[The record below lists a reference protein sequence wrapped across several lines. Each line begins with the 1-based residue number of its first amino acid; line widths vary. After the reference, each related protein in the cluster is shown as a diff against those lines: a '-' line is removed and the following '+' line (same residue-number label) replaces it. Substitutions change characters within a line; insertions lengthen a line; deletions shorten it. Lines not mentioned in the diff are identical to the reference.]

1 MLFQGGLE
9 PFLVHVMPACGQ
21 VSGETCMDPLGNIL
35 SLQSY
40 RNIVTISPAL
50 SMGICSQK
58 SYRCVGAGLFLRLA
72 ILLACRLDSAA
83 GVHAYS
89 KVNVHFAS
97 NFDVFQ
103 ALVVLYC
110 VQYWYWEVV
119 WSCKE
124 SEFET
129 YYQYMWPYL
138 YSDWLFHE
146 SLKLSAVLLLYWVS
160 TLWVQNFP
168 GTA

>member
-1 MLFQGGLE
+1 MLFQDGLE
-9 PFLVHVMPACGQ
+9 PFLVHVLPACGQ
-21 VSGETCMDPLGNIL
+21 VSGETCTDPLGNVL
-35 SLQSY
+35 SLQSN
-40 RNIVTISPAL
+40 RNIVTICPAL

-58 SYRCVGAGLFLRLA
+58 SYCYVGARLFLRLA
-72 ILLACRLDSAA
+72 ILLACRLDSVV
-83 GVHAYS
+83 GVHEYS

-103 ALVVLYC
+103 RLVILYC
-110 VQYWYWEVV
+110 VQYWEVV

-124 SEFET
+124 SESET
-129 YYQYMWPYL
+129 YYQYMWLYL

-146 SLKLSAVLLLYWVS
+146 SSKLSAVLLLYWVS
-160 TLWVQNFP
+160 AFWVQNFS

>member
-1 MLFQGGLE
+1 MLFQDGLE
-9 PFLVHVMPACGQ
+9 PFLVHVLPACGQ
-21 VSGETCMDPLGNIL
+21 VSGETCTDPLENIL
-35 SLQSY
+35 FLP
-40 RNIVTISPAL
+40 IPAL

-58 SYRCVGAGLFLRLA
+58 SYHCVGAGLFLRLA
-72 ILLACRLDSAA
+72 ILPACRLDSAT

-89 KVNVHFAS
+89 KVNVHFVS

-103 ALVVLYC
+103 RLVILYC
-110 VQYWYWEVV
+110 VRYWFWEVA

-124 SEFET
+124 LEFET
-129 YYQYMWPYL
+129 YYQYGWPYL
-138 YSDWLFHE
+138 LSDWLFRK
-146 SLKLSAVLLLYWVS
+146 SLKLLAVLLLWSYKLYWVG